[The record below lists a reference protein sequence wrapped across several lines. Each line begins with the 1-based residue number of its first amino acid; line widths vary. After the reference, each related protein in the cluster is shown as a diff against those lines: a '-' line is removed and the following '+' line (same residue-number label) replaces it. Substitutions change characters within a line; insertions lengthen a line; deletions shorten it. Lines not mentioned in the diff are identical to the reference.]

1 MAVPLA
7 PAAEP
12 DAPAVASPGRQPFR
26 HPLGRLLRH
35 RGGQIGLSIG
45 GLLILL
51 AIIGPY
57 LTPNP
62 NATNY
67 AQQLLAPSLHHWLGT
82 DENGRDELARTFA
95 GMRTTFSASAVIFA
109 LSTTV
114 GLLVGG
120 ISGYLGGPLDAFLS
134 RVIDVLLGL
143 PSVIVA
149 LAVVGALGIGFWN
162 LVAAISFSGWAY
174 IARMARSNV
183 LGSRNRLDVTAARL
197 AGISEPRLFAS
208 HVLPATL
215 AAVSVVAASTVADT
229 ILSLAGLSFLGL
241 GAQPPTAE
249 LGAMLSDSRGD
260 LASCPWLAVGPCVV
274 LVLAVASAILL
285 SDALRDVTDVNAATR
300 RSLAS
305 RRNLAGH
312 GLLLSRRNPA
322 GQRGPAGHIRS
333 TREAAAARAPQP
345 ARAVSDAAA
354 GRPLVVTGLE
364 VIYPDGSAAL
374 RGVSLTVE
382 RDECVAVVGE
392 SGCGKTTLARCLLRL
407 LPDGT
412 ELRGSALLA
421 GTDVLTAAEAEL
433 LRIRG
438 MTAGY
443 VSQDPFAACDPL
455 QSVRRHVE
463 EPWRDR
469 RLRPPR
475 DEAVRR
481 VEALGITQA
490 WQRLRQRPH
499 QWSGGMLQRATI
511 AAANAHQPVL
521 TIADEPTSALDAE
534 LADGVLGVIRAD
546 SSSVLLVSHDLR
558 LVAEHSDRVVVLYAG
573 QVAETGATATVI
585 DHPRH
590 PYTQALLAASPRR
603 DGSPIQGLPGEPPS
617 PRHPPPGCAFAPR
630 CPRVLAVCHTA
641 QPELTDGVACW
652 AVNP

>member
-7 PAAEP
+7 PSAEP
-12 DAPAVASPGRQPFR
+12 DAPAAAPPARRPLR
-26 HPLGRLLRH
+26 HPVHRLLRH
-35 RGGQIGLSIG
+35 RGGQIGLGLG
-45 GLLILL
+45 GLLVLL
-51 AIIGPY
+51 AIIGPFF
-57 LTPNP
+57 TTNP

-82 DENGRDELARTFA
+82 DEDGRDELARTFA

-109 LSTTV
+109 LSTTA
-114 GLLVGG
+114 GLLIGG
-120 ISGYLGGPLDAFLS
+120 ISGYLGGPLDAFVS

-174 IARMARSNV
+174 IARMARSQV
-183 LGSRNRLDVTAARL
+183 LGSRTRLDVTAARL
-197 AGISEPRLFAS
+197 AGVGELRLFTS

-215 AAVSVVAASTVADT
+215 ASVSVVAASTVADT
-229 ILSLAGLSFLGL
+229 ILALAGLSFLGL

-260 LASCPWLAVGPCVV
+260 LASCPWLAIGPCVV
-274 LVLAVASAILL
+274 LVLAVAAAILL

-300 RSLAS
+300 RSLG
-305 RRNLAGH
+305 RR
-312 GLLLSRRNPA
+312 RR
-322 GQRGPAGHIRS
+322 R
-333 TREAAAARAPQP
+333 P
-345 ARAVSDAAA
+345 ARRPLTSRSAPPRATAQAAA
-354 GRPLVVTGLE
+354 GNSDPAGPPPLAVTGLD
-364 VIYPDGSAAL
+364 VVYPDGSAAL
-374 RGVSLTVE
+374 RGVSLTVN

-412 ELRGSALLA
+412 RLGGLAILA
-421 GTDVLTAAEAEL
+421 GTDVLTATDGQMS
-433 LRIRG
+433 RIRG
-438 MTAGY
+438 LTAGY

-463 EPWRDR
+463 EPWRAHGM
-469 RLRPPR
+469 RPPPG
-475 DEAVRR
+475 EAARR
-481 VEALGITQA
+481 VQALGITEA
-490 WQRLRQRPH
+490 GERLRQRPH

-534 LADGVLGVIRAD
+534 IADGVLAAIRSD
-546 SSSVLLVSHDLR
+546 SSSVLLISHDLR

-573 QVAETGATATVI
+573 RVAETGTTTAVI
-585 DHPRH
+585 ARPRH

-603 DGSPIQGLPGEPPS
+603 DGTPTQALAGEPPS
-617 PRHPPPGCAFAPR
+617 PRNTPPGCAFAPR
-630 CPRVLAVCHTA
+630 CPRVLPVCHST

-652 AVNP
+652 AVNS

>member
-7 PAAEP
+7 PSAQP
-12 DAPAVASPGRQPFR
+12 DAPAVASPAGQPLR
-26 HPLGRLLRH
+26 HLLRH

-45 GLLILL
+45 GLLVLL

-82 DENGRDELARTFA
+82 DEDGRDELARTFA

-114 GLLVGG
+114 GLFVGG

-143 PSVIVA
+143 PSLIVA

-183 LGSRNRLDVTAARL
+183 LGSRARLDVTAARL
-197 AGISEPRLFAS
+197 AGIGELRLFTS

-285 SDALRDVTDVNAATR
+285 SDALRDVTDVNVATR
-300 RSLAS
+300 RGLASRGSLAS
-305 RRNLAGH
+305 RRGLASRGS
-312 GLLLSRRNPA
+312 LASRRLLTS
-322 GQRGPAGHIRS
+322 RRV
-333 TREAAAARAPQP
+333 REIPAARAAGQP
-345 ARAVSDAAA
+345 ARDVSDSAAM
-354 GRPLVVTGLE
+354 RPLAVTGLE
-364 VIYPDGSAAL
+364 VVYPDGSAAL
-374 RGVSLTVE
+374 RGVSLAVQP
-382 RDECVAVVGE
+382 DECLAVVGE

-407 LPDGT
+407 LPEGS
-412 ELRGSALLA
+412 ELRGSAMLA
-421 GTDVLTAAEAEL
+421 GTEVLTATEGEL
-433 LRIRG
+433 RRIRG
-438 MTAGY
+438 ITAGY

-469 RLRPPR
+469 RMRPPR

-499 QWSGGMLQRATI
+499 EWSGGMLQRATI

-534 LADGVLGVIRAD
+534 LADGVLAVIRAD
-546 SSSVLLVSHDLR
+546 SSSVLLISHDLR

-573 QVAETGATATVI
+573 RVAETGATTAVI

-603 DGSPIQGLPGEPPS
+603 DGSPTQALPGEPPS
-617 PRHPPPGCAFAPR
+617 PRHPPPGCAFAAR
-630 CPRVLAVCHTA
+630 CPRVLPVCHTA